1 MTIADEPSIFYKE
14 SFKGFRQ
21 LDHELDGK
29 GNAAATGALG
39 SSGRL
44 ILRKSIPVCW
54 YVLGDG
60 FANPGRSQDH
70 LWC

>member
-1 MTIADEPSIFYKE
+1 MTTADKPSIFYKE
-14 SFKGFRQ
+14 SCKGFRQ

-44 ILRKSIPVCW
+44 ILR
-54 YVLGDG
+54 
-60 FANPGRSQDH
+60 NPFQCIGTWARRTSLCGVHAQRPE
-70 LWC
+70 C

>member
-1 MTIADEPSIFYKE
+1 MTIADKPSIFYKE
-14 SFKGFRQ
+14 SFKGFQQ

-44 ILRKSIPVCW
+44 ILRESIQV
-54 YVLGDG
+54 Y
-60 FANPGRSQDH
+60 
-70 LWC
+70 